1 MVIPATQHTA
11 QCSKHCRSVIFFV
24 CLGWLIVCLG
34 WLIWIHVHS
43 LLYPLSTAD
52 RTPDLSLILAILGI
66 LQILSLLGLK
76 PFYYQPSSRV
86 VFCQGTVTVA
96 Y

>member
-11 QCSKHCRSVIFFV
+11 QCSKHCRSVIFCV
-24 CLGWLIVCLG
+24 CLGWFIG
-34 WLIWIHVHS
+34 IHVHS
-43 LLYPLSTAD
+43 LYPLSTAD

-76 PFYYQPSSRV
+76 SFYDQPSSRV
-86 VFCQGTVTVA
+86 VLCQGTVTVA

>member
-11 QCSKHCRSVIFFV
+11 QCSKHCRSVIFF
-24 CLGWLIVCLG
+24 VCLG

-76 PFYYQPSSRV
+76 SFYDQPSSRV
-86 VFCQGTVTVA
+86 VLCQGTVTVA